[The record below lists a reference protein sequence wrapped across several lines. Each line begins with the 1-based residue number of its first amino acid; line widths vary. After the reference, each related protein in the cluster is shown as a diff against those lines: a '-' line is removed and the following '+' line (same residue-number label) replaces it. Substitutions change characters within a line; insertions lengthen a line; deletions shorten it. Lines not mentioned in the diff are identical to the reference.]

1 MMDNDSCTPSSGG
14 GAYPS
19 DCEVREGYRKIA
31 RDKAAMETRSQAW
44 QTTLP
49 KAKPIKLLL
58 LDVDGVL
65 TDGSLIYSHE
75 GNESKAF
82 NTQDGFGLRML
93 QDSGVEVGI
102 ITARSSEA
110 LARRAQ
116 DLKILHL
123 YQGASNKLDAYKE
136 IIKKTGRKP
145 YELAYMGDDWLDM
158 VLLKRVGLAVAPANA
173 VNEVKEM
180 VHYVTEQSGG
190 HGAVREVCDLILEA
204 QDRHKELLQHYMN
217 R

>member
-1 MMDNDSCTPSSGG
+1 MDNESCTPSGD

-19 DCEVREGYRKIA
+19 DCEVREGYRQIA
-31 RDKAAMETRSQAW
+31 RDKAGLETRSRAW

-65 TDGSLIYSHE
+65 TDGSLIYSHD
-75 GNESKAF
+75 GHESKAF

-102 ITARSSEA
+102 ITARSSKA
-110 LARRAQ
+110 LNRRSQ
-116 DLKILHL
+116 DLKISHL
-123 YQGASNKLDAYKE
+123 YQGSSNKLDAYKE
-136 IIKKTGRKP
+136 IIKKTQLKP
-145 YELAYMGDDWLDM
+145 FEIAYMGDDWLDM

-173 VNEVKEM
+173 VSEVKEM
-180 VHYVTEQSGG
+180 VHYTTEQSGG

-204 QDRHKELLQHYMN
+204 REKHKELLQHYMS

>member
-1 MMDNDSCTPSSGG
+1 MDNGSCTPSGD

-19 DCEVREGYRKIA
+19 DCEVREGYRQIA
-31 RDKAAMETRSQAW
+31 RDKAALESRSQAW

-49 KAKPIKLLL
+49 KAKAIKLLL

-65 TDGSLIYSHE
+65 TDGSLIYSHD
-75 GNESKAF
+75 GHESKAF

-110 LARRAQ
+110 LNRRSQ
-116 DLKILHL
+116 DLKISHL
-123 YQGASNKLDAYKE
+123 YQGSSNKLDAYKE
-136 IIKKTGRKP
+136 IIKKTQLKP
-145 YELAYMGDDWLDM
+145 FEIAYMGDDWLDM

-173 VNEVKEM
+173 VSEVKEM
-180 VHYVTEQSGG
+180 VHYTTEQSGG

-204 QDRHKELLQHYMN
+204 REKHKELLQHYMS

>member
-1 MMDNDSCTPSSGG
+1 MANDSCSPSGRN

-19 DCEVREGYRKIA
+19 DCEVREGYRQRI
-31 RDKAAMETRSQAW
+31 RDKAAVETRSEAW
-44 QTTLP
+44 QATLP
-49 KAKPIKLLL
+49 KAKTIKLLL

-75 GNESKAF
+75 GQESKAF
-82 NTQDGFGLRML
+82 HTQDGFGLRML

-110 LARRAQ
+110 LARRGQ
-116 DLKILHL
+116 DLEILHL
-123 YQGASNKLDAYKE
+123 YQGAPNKLDAYKD
-136 IIKKTGRKP
+136 IVNKTGYKP
-145 YELAYMGDDWLDM
+145 YEIAYMGDDWLDL

-173 VNEVKEM
+173 VIEVKELA
-180 VHYVTEQSGG
+180 HYTTERSGG
-190 HGAVREVCDLILEA
+190 HGAVREICDLILEA
-204 QDRHKELLQHYMN
+204 REKHRELLQHYMN